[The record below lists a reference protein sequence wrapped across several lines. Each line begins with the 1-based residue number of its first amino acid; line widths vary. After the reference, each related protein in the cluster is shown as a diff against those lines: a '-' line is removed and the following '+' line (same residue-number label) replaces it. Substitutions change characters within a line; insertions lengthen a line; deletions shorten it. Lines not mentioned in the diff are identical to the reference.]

1 MDPQTEPHRLEAGL
15 KVTGAARYAAEA
27 QVDGSLHAAYVVA
40 AIPSGR
46 VTAIDAARALAM
58 AGVVDVLT
66 HENASRLRPA
76 DFFMFLTD
84 PAIHFAGQPVAV
96 VIAESLQI
104 ANLAAAAVDVTYEEL
119 PAVTSM
125 RPGVEQAFAPKEAAR
140 VTTDSRRGEPE
151 RALAEAELAIT
162 RDYTTAAN
170 NHHPLETHAVVAWW
184 EGEQLTVHTTTQAV
198 FATRRVIA
206 HCFGLQREQVR
217 VITRHL
223 GGGFGSKGV
232 ALFPMVMFA
241 IMAARRAGRPVRF
254 ELTRAQM
261 FTLVGRRQETL
272 QTIKLGAT
280 RGGRLTA
287 IVHDTIA
294 QTAAFRDYADANGD
308 TSRWL
313 YACDNVSTTHR
324 LVRVNAPQAIA
335 MRAPGY
341 STGTFALESAIDE
354 LAYQLR
360 LDPLELRRRNVTV
373 HDQHTDRPWSSNGL
387 LECYRIGADAFGWQ
401 RRPYEPGS
409 LRDGRYHIGWGM
421 ASAAYPVH
429 RMAAEVG
436 ISIDRS
442 GKVLVR
448 CGAQDMGTGTYT
460 VLAQLAAERLG
471 VPLRDVTVELG
482 DTLLPEGPYSGA
494 ALATASFTPAAEDA
508 ARQLRERL
516 AELGGIAP
524 DGLEV
529 VGRAAPEKEARY
541 SSCAFG
547 AVFAEVSVD
556 PELGEV
562 RVRRITA
569 AYAAG
574 RILNTRLAR
583 SQYVGGLVMGIG
595 NALHERTVMDERL
608 GRIVGDNLSDY
619 LLPVHADMPNFDIHI
634 VPEDDPHLGGGVKG
648 IGMLGAIGTAAAI
661 ANGVFHATGKR
672 IRSLPIRVENILDM

>member
-1 MDPQTEPHRLEAGL
+1 MDTTPAL
-15 KVTGAARYAAEA
+15 
-27 QVDGSLHAAYVVA
+27 
-40 AIPSGR
+40 AIP
-46 VTAIDAARALAM
+46 
-58 AGVVDVLT
+58 GVVDVLT
-66 HENASRLRPA
+66 HENTTRLRPA
-76 DFFMFLTD
+76 DFLMFLTD
-84 PAIHFAGQPVAV
+84 PAIHFAGQPVAL
-96 VIAESLQI
+96 VIAETQHI
-104 ANLAAAAVDVTYEEL
+104 AKLAAGVVAVTYDEL

-125 RPGVEQAFAPKEAAR
+125 SQGAETFAPKEAAR
-140 VTTDSRRGEPE
+140 VATDSRRGEPE
-151 RALAEAELAIT
+151 RTLAEAEVAIA
-162 RDYTTAAN
+162 RNYTTAAN

-206 HCFGLQREQVR
+206 HCFELQREQVR

-232 ALFPMVMFA
+232 ALFPMVMLA

-261 FTLVGRRQETL
+261 FTLVGRRQESV
-272 QTIKLGAT
+272 QTIKLGAS
-280 RGGRLTA
+280 RAGHLTA
-287 IVHDTIA
+287 IVHDTVA
-294 QTAAFRDYADANGD
+294 QTAALRDYADANGD
-308 TSRWL
+308 ASRWL

-324 LVRVNAPQAIA
+324 LVRGNVPQAIA

-341 STGTFALESAIDE
+341 STGTFVLESAIDE
-354 LAYQLR
+354 LANELR
-360 LDPLELRRRNVTV
+360 LDPLELRRRNATIY
-373 HDQHTDRPWSSNGL
+373 DQHTDRPWSSNGL

-401 RRPYEPGS
+401 HRPSKPGT
-409 LRDGRYHIGWGM
+409 LRYGRYRIGWGM

-436 ISIDRS
+436 IRIDRN

-460 VLAQLAAERLG
+460 VLAQLAAQRLG

-482 DTLLPEGPYSGA
+482 DTVLPEGPYSGA
-494 ALATASFTPAAEDA
+494 ALATTSFTPAAEDA

-516 AELGGIAP
+516 DELGHVPP
-524 DGLEV
+524 DGLEAIA
-529 VGRAAPEKEARY
+529 RAAPEKEARY

-547 AVFAEVSVD
+547 AVFVEVCVD
-556 PELGEV
+556 SDLGEV

-574 RILNTRLAR
+574 RILNARLAR

-595 NALHERTVMDERL
+595 NALHEETVMDERL
-608 GRIVGDNLSDY
+608 GRIVGDNLADY
-619 LLPVHADMPNFDIHI
+619 LLPVHADMPKFDIHI
-634 VPEDDPHLGGGVKG
+634 VPEQDPHLGGGVKG
-648 IGMLGAIGTAAAI
+648 IGMLGAIGTGAAI
-661 ANGVFHATGKR
+661 ANAVFHATGKR
-672 IRSLPIRVENILDM
+672 IRKLPMRLEDCL